1 MPKAASPVRLQID
14 LMQAATIAGQRQHR
28 SAAEQIEYWAGI
40 GRSVSKIIDQ
50 DTLLEITAGLVR
62 LRIEPVEPV
71 AVVPQEVFSDLERD
85 RKSGTLADSV
95 TTSSVRYQVSTRH
108 PGQLEQILPDGR
120 VLIGQFHDGVFT
132 PLPEQI
138 P

>member
-1 MPKAASPVRLQID
+1 
-14 LMQAATIAGQRQHR
+14 MQAATIAGHLQHR
-28 SAAEQIEYWAGI
+28 SSAEQIEYWAAI
-40 GRSVSKIIDQ
+40 GRSLSKIIGQ
-50 DTLLEITAGLVR
+50 DTLLELSAGLVR

-71 AVVPQEVFSDLERD
+71 AIVPEEVLSDLERD
-85 RKSGTLADSV
+85 RKNGTLADSV

-132 PLPEQI
+132 PLPEQVA
-138 P
+138 

>member
-1 MPKAASPVRLQID
+1 MPKAASPVRLQAE
-14 LMQAATIAGQRQHR
+14 LMQAATIAGHLQHR
-28 SAAEQIEYWAGI
+28 SSAEQIEYWAAI
-40 GRSVSKIIDQ
+40 GRSLSKIIGQ
-50 DTLLEITAGLVR
+50 DTLLELSAGLVR

-71 AVVPQEVFSDLERD
+71 AIVPEEVLSDLERD
-85 RKSGTLADSV
+85 RKNGTLADSI

-132 PLPEQI
+132 PLPEQVA
-138 P
+138 

>member
-1 MPKAASPVRLQID
+1 MPKAASPVRLQAA
-14 LMQAATIAGQRQHR
+14 LMHAATIAGQRQHR

-50 DTLLEITAGLVR
+50 DTLLEIASGLVR

-71 AVVPQEVFSDLERD
+71 AIVPEAVFSDLERD

-120 VLIGQFHDGVFT
+120 VLIGQFHNGEFT

-138 P
+138 A

>member
-1 MPKAASPVRLQID
+1 MPKAASPVRLQAA
-14 LMQAATIAGQRQHR
+14 LMHAATITGQRQHR

-50 DTLLEITAGLVR
+50 DTLLEIASGLVR

-71 AVVPQEVFSDLERD
+71 AIVPEAVFSDLERD

-95 TTSSVRYQVSTRH
+95 ATSSVRYQVSTRH

-120 VLIGQFHDGVFT
+120 VLIGQFHNGEFT

-138 P
+138 A

>member
-1 MPKAASPVRLQID
+1 MPKAASPVRLQAD
-14 LMQAATIAGQRQHR
+14 LMRAATIAGQRQHR

-40 GRSVSKIIDQ
+40 GRNVSRIIDQ

-62 LRIEPVEPV
+62 LKIEPVEP
-71 AVVPQEVFSDLERD
+71 AVVVPEEVFSDLERD
-85 RKSGTLADSV
+85 REHGTLADSV

-132 PLPEQI
+132 PLPDQAA
-138 P
+138 

>member
-1 MPKAASPVRLQID
+1 VPKAASPVRLQAE
-14 LMQAATIAGQRQHR
+14 LMHAATIASKLQHR
-28 SAAEQIEYWAGI
+28 SVAEQIEYWAAI
-40 GRSVSKIIDQ
+40 GRSLSKIIGQ
-50 DTLLEITAGLVR
+50 DTLLELSAGLVR

-71 AVVPQEVFSDLERD
+71 TIVPEEVLSDLERD
-85 RKSGTLADSV
+85 RKNGTLADSV

-132 PLPEQI
+132 PLPEQVA
-138 P
+138 